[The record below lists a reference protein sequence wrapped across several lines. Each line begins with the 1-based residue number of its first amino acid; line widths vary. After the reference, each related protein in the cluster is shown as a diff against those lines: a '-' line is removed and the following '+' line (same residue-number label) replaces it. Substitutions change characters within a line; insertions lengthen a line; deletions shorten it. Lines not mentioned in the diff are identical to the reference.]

1 MAFGLRLSHWCVHL
15 YDARPRENMIR
26 MFSFSREAFKATKLV
41 PWCLTMVG
49 YYCWSLCWWL
59 QTLSA
64 KTGFCKSVQAQ
75 CQKPSGMLLP
85 CLARLGVDWGGSL
98 LGLPHLKQW
107 WDGGE
112 NWSEYNITMVE
123 LYGSLAPTVPFTWSK
138 ALAGCFVQTF
148 ERILPPFGWWKVQ
161 VLVDWKVQENFE
173 SLKAYVFSDCILM
186 KSSTVHIPHEFLVG
200 LRPAPTTSLGV
211 ALVQV
216 RGIWPTHL
224 VGRGLKDFDGGM
236 ENQKKQVSK
245 WVVGVDQPVF
255 HGRSLPF

>member
-1 MAFGLRLSHWCVHL
+1 
-15 YDARPRENMIR
+15 
-26 MFSFSREAFKATKLV
+26 
-41 PWCLTMVG
+41 
-49 YYCWSLCWWL
+49 
-59 QTLSA
+59 
-64 KTGFCKSVQAQ
+64 
-75 CQKPSGMLLP
+75 
-85 CLARLGVDWGGSL
+85 
-98 LGLPHLKQW
+98 
-107 WDGGE
+107 
-112 NWSEYNITMVE
+112 
-123 LYGSLAPTVPFTWSK
+123 
-138 ALAGCFVQTF
+138 
-148 ERILPPFGWWKVQ
+148 
-161 VLVDWKVQENFE
+161 LVDWKVQENFE